1 MESWDAFEDA
11 WKEQIN
17 MIGAPRTPLS
27 GDEFDHVSA
36 AIAQGVPLE
45 VALDL
50 IMQRT
55 CDLLEVHQAAFFLT
69 EGPGPVLRL
78 TAASMGLPAQP
89 VLLAPNEGVEGWVAR
104 RARPLAVANPS
115 ADPRFAPFRSWSDNL
130 PPDAVL
136 AVAAVPVRTG
146 AAVVGVLSVI
156 DVTEPG
162 QIEPATHPLGAASI
176 AELLPFLA
184 VLADLVALAIENS
197 DILRRQER
205 RTQFIKLLYTIATIP
220 DSESTEA
227 LAHTITDQLCAIT
240 QAEVA
245 SILLHSATT
254 DELIGLGI
262 SDTPLGRL
270 QRESGHD
277 HIPLATSGP
286 LLQVFQSGIPVL
298 ICDAHG
304 LDLLPALESASI
316 QSLLIM
322 PLRVEHESQG
332 VVVLA
337 STRADAFSDDD
348 LSFITFISVR
358 LGYALRH
365 KTLADELAA
374 AEQERIQQDARESF
388 IAIVAHDL
396 KNALMAISGSG
407 HLALRKAARGD
418 TQYSQKALPVV
429 VAKAA
434 QAIQLV
440 NDMVD
445 VNNVD
450 RGRFRMFIAP
460 VDLVILVREEVEAAL
475 GLSTQHMIELH
486 TTFETLEIAA
496 DGQRLRQVLDNLIS
510 NAIRYSP
517 AGGKIDVHL
526 LAAPEHAAPSD
537 AVTERGLLQAVMLTV
552 ADQGIGIAPGDLP
565 HIFDRFY
572 RGRGEHVASGSGLGL
587 YIASEIIAQHGGR
600 IWAES
605 KPDAG
610 TYFHVTLPKS
620 RTEAL
625 Q

>member
-1 MESWDAFEDA
+1 MFGTPD
-11 WKEQIN
+11 
-17 MIGAPRTPLS
+17 TPLS
-27 GDEFDHVSA
+27 GDAFEHVSA
-36 AIAQGVPLE
+36 AIAQGVPLN

-55 CDLLEVHQAAFFLT
+55 CDLLEVHQAAFFLV
-69 EGPGPVLRL
+69 EEPRAILRL
-78 TAASMGLPAQP
+78 TAASTGIPAQP

-104 RARPLAVANPS
+104 RGRPLAVVNPD
-115 ADPRFAPFRSWSDNL
+115 ADPRFAPFHSWLDDL
-130 PPDAVL
+130 PPEAVL
-136 AVAAVPVRTG
+136 SIAAVPVRTG

-156 DVTEPG
+156 DLTEPDHMG
-162 QIEPATHPLGAASI
+162 PTGHPLGAASI

-184 VLADLVALAIENS
+184 VLADLISLALENS

-205 RTQFIKLLYTIATIP
+205 RTHFIKLLHTIATIP
-220 DSESTEA
+220 GSESTEA
-227 LAHTITDQLCAIT
+227 LAHTLTNQLCAIT

-245 SILLHSATT
+245 SIMLHSAAT

-262 SDTPLGRL
+262 SDTLLGHL

-286 LLQVFQSGIPVL
+286 LLQVFQSGVPVL
-298 ICDAHG
+298 IADGRAIDA
-304 LDLLPALESASI
+304 LPVLESASI
-316 QSLLIM
+316 QSLLIV
-322 PLRVEHESQG
+322 PLRVEQESQG

-337 STRADAFSDDD
+337 STHADAFSDDD
-348 LSFITFISVR
+348 LSFISFISVR

-365 KTLADELAA
+365 QTLADELAA

-396 KNALMAISGSG
+396 KNALMAISGNG

-418 TQYSQKALPVV
+418 TQYSQKALPVM

-450 RGRFRMFIAP
+450 RSRFRLFIAP
-460 VDLVILVREEVEAAL
+460 VDLVTLVGEEVEAAQ
-475 GLSTQHMIELH
+475 GLSTQHTIELH
-486 TTFETLEIAA
+486 TPLDALEIAA
-496 DGQRLRQVLDNLIS
+496 DGQRLRQVLGNLLS

-517 AGGKIDVHL
+517 AGGVIAVHL
-526 LAAPEHAAPSD
+526 STAAEQAAPFD
-537 AVTERGLLQAVMLTV
+537 AIAERGLPQAALLTV
-552 ADQGIGIAPGDLP
+552 ADQGIGIAPSDLP

-572 RGRGEHVASGSGLGL
+572 RGRGEQVASGSGLGL

-605 KPDAG
+605 QPDSG
-610 TYFHVTLPKS
+610 TRFYVTLPE
-620 RTEAL
+620 RRQA
-625 Q
+625 

>member
-1 MESWDAFEDA
+1 M
-11 WKEQIN
+11 
-17 MIGAPRTPLS
+17 
-27 GDEFDHVSA
+27 
-36 AIAQGVPLE
+36 
-45 VALDL
+45 
-50 IMQRT
+50 
-55 CDLLEVHQAAFFLT
+55 
-69 EGPGPVLRL
+69 
-78 TAASMGLPAQP
+78 
-89 VLLAPNEGVEGWVAR
+89 
-104 RARPLAVANPS
+104 
-115 ADPRFAPFRSWSDNL
+115 
-130 PPDAVL
+130 
-136 AVAAVPVRTG
+136 
-146 AAVVGVLSVI
+146 
-156 DVTEPG
+156 
-162 QIEPATHPLGAASI
+162 
-176 AELLPFLA
+176 
-184 VLADLVALAIENS
+184 
-197 DILRRQER
+197 
-205 RTQFIKLLYTIATIP
+205 
-220 DSESTEA
+220 
-227 LAHTITDQLCAIT
+227 AHTITDQLCAIT

-245 SILLHSATT
+245 SIMLHSATT

-270 QRESGHD
+270 QRESGRD

-286 LLQVFQSGIPVL
+286 LLQVFQSGIPIL
-298 ICDAHG
+298 ISDGRALDA
-304 LDLLPALESASI
+304 LPALESASI
-316 QSLLIM
+316 QSLLIV

-460 VDLVILVREEVEAAL
+460 VDLVTLVREEVEAAQ
-475 GLSTQHMIELH
+475 GLSAQHTIELH
-486 TTFETLEIAA
+486 TTFEALEIAA
-496 DGQRLRQVLDNLIS
+496 DGHRLRQVLDNLLS

-517 AGGKIDVHL
+517 AGGMIAVHL
-526 LAAPEHAAPSD
+526 TTAPEQAAPSD
-537 AVTERGLLQAVMLTV
+537 AATARGLPQAVMLTV

-572 RGRGEHVASGSGLGL
+572 RGRGEQMASGSGLGL

-600 IWAES
+600 LWAES
-605 KPDAG
+605 QPGAG
-610 TYFHVTLPKS
+610 TRFHVTLPES
-620 RTEAL
+620 RHA
-625 Q
+625 